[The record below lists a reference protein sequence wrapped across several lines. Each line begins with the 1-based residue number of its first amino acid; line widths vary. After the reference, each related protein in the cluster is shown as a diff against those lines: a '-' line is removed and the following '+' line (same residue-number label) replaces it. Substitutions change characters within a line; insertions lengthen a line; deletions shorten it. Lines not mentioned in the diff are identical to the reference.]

1 MSLVASSTTLHEAWN
16 QITHFYANKSCSQI
30 MHIWERLT
38 LHSKDTNNIVEYMQV
53 IKKVVDELAIVG
65 DPLSDDDLTIHVLN
79 VLKSEYEEV
88 VSSVRARES
97 PITFEELY
105 DKLEDHEIDL
115 KWGEAKQKAIQ
126 TFTTQNIQQTH
137 HVFPTQNAQLH
148 INIRTNSSNKN
159 GLDPNRPHRLQQ

>member
-1 MSLVASSTTLHEAWN
+1 
-16 QITHFYANKSCSQI
+16 

-53 IKKVVDELAIVG
+53 IKKVLDELAIVG

-79 VLKSEYEEV
+79 VLKSEYEEI

-126 TFTTQNIQQTH
+126 NFTTQNIQQTH